1 MTELIETGTAMI
13 PTRSPVAIRLGKLA
27 EAGRTGS
34 LHLSGDSGGVIYVS
48 EGAIVAADSRR
59 TPSLA
64 DRTGT
69 EKTGSFGWRWL
80 ATEAIIDA
88 AMELMSARPRHVRFR
103 EPEERFLEPEE
114 RFLEPEEEAGPDLP
128 GGPGIPLTVLMA
140 EVTRRHNLLEQIAAV
155 LTPDTAVARN
165 LRLRSRAVHVSDGQW
180 AILLQLGQPVT
191 PRSLALGLGQSVFS
205 MTIEVYRMVIMDLV
219 SVVDASARAADPAG
233 QASRGRST
241 LSFIRALA

>member
-1 MTELIETGTAMI
+1 LGGLIYPEEMTELIETGTAMI
-13 PTRSPVAIRLGKLA
+13 PNRSPVAIRLGKLA

-34 LHLSGDSGGVIYVS
+34 LHLSGDSGGVIYIS

-64 DRTGT
+64 DRMGTG
-69 EKTGSFGWRWL
+69 KTGSFGRRWL

-103 EPEERFLEPEE
+103 EPEE
-114 RFLEPEEEAGPDLP
+114 EAGPDLP
-128 GGPGIPLTVLMA
+128 GGPGMPLTALIA

-191 PRSLALGLGQSVFS
+191 PRSLALGLGQSVFG

-233 QASRGRST
+233 QASRGRSR

>member
-1 MTELIETGTAMI
+1 MI

-34 LHLSGDSGGVIYVS
+34 LHLSGDSGGVIHVS
-48 EGAIVAADSRR
+48 KGDIVAADSRR

-64 DRTGT
+64 DRIGTG
-69 EKTGSFGWRWL
+69 KTGSFERSWL

-88 AMELMSARPRHVRFR
+88 AMELMSARPRHVRFA
-103 EPEERFLEPEE
+103 EPEAEPE
-114 RFLEPEEEAGPDLP
+114 PDLP
-128 GGPGIPLTVLMA
+128 GMPLTALMA
-140 EVTRRHNLLEQIAAV
+140 EVTRRHNLLKQIAAV
-155 LTPDTAVARN
+155 LTPDSAVARN

-191 PRSLALGLGQSVFS
+191 PRALALGLGQSVFGT
-205 MTIEVYRMVIMDLV
+205 TIDVYRMVIMDLV
-219 SVVDASARAADPAG
+219 SVVGTSARAADPAG

>member
-1 MTELIETGTAMI
+1 MI
-13 PTRSPVAIRLGKLA
+13 PNRSPVAIRLGKLA

-64 DRTGT
+64 DRIGTG
-69 EKTGSFGWRWL
+69 KTGSFGRRWL

-103 EPEERFLEPEE
+103 EPEE
-114 RFLEPEEEAGPDLP
+114 EAGPDLP
-128 GGPGIPLTVLMA
+128 GGPGMPLTALMA

-191 PRSLALGLGQSVFS
+191 PRALALGLGQSVFGT
-205 MTIEVYRMVIMDLV
+205 TIEVYRMVIMDLV
-219 SVVDASARAADPAG
+219 SVIDASARAADPARA
-233 QASRGRST
+233 ASRGRSA

>member
-1 MTELIETGTAMI
+1 MGGLIYPEEMTELIETGTAMI
-13 PTRSPVAIRLGKLA
+13 PNRSPVAIRLGKLA
-27 EAGRTGS
+27 EAGRTGA

-48 EGAIVAADSRR
+48 EGDIVAADSRR

-64 DRTGT
+64 DRIGAD
-69 EKTGSFGWRWL
+69 KTGSFERSWL
-80 ATEAIIDA
+80 ATEATIDA
-88 AMELMSARPRHVRFR
+88 VMELMSGRPRHVRFR
-103 EPEERFLEPEE
+103 EPEE
-114 RFLEPEEEAGPDLP
+114 EAGSDLP
-128 GGPGIPLTVLMA
+128 GSSGMPLTALMA

-191 PRSLALGLGQSVFS
+191 PRALALGLGQSVFG

-219 SVVDASARAADPAG
+219 SVVDAARPADPAG
-233 QASRGRST
+233 EASRGRST

>member
-1 MTELIETGTAMI
+1 MI

-27 EAGRTGS
+27 EAGQTGA

-48 EGAIVAADSRR
+48 EGDIVAADSRR

-64 DRTGT
+64 DRIGT
-69 EKTGSFGWRWL
+69 EKAGSLARGWL
-80 ATEAIIDA
+80 ATEATIDA
-88 AMELMSARPRHVRFR
+88 AMELMSARPRHVRFT
-103 EPEERFLEPEE
+103 
-114 RFLEPEEEAGPDLP
+114 EPEEEP
-128 GGPGIPLTVLMA
+128 GLPGIPGMPLTALMA

-155 LTPDTAVARN
+155 LTPDSAVARN

-191 PRSLALGLGQSVFS
+191 PQALALGLGQSVFG

-219 SVVDASARAADPAG
+219 SVVDTSARTADPAG
-233 QASRGRST
+233 EASRGRST
-241 LSFIRALA
+241 LSYIRALA

>member
-1 MTELIETGTAMI
+1 MGGLIYPEEMTELIETGTAMI
-13 PTRSPVAIRLGKLA
+13 PNRSPVAIRLGKLA

-48 EGAIVAADSRR
+48 EGDIVSADSRR
-59 TPSLA
+59 TPGLA
-64 DRTGT
+64 DRIGT
-69 EKTGSFGWRWL
+69 DEVGSLERSWM
-80 ATEAIIDA
+80 ATEATIDA
-88 AMELMSARPRHVRFR
+88 AMELMSVRPRHVRFT
-103 EPEERFLEPEE
+103 
-114 RFLEPEEEAGPDLP
+114 EPEEEPDLP
-128 GGPGIPLTVLMA
+128 GIPGMPLTALMA
-140 EVTRRHNLLEQIAAV
+140 EVTRRHNLLEQITAV

-191 PRSLALGLGQSVFS
+191 PRALALGLGQSVFG

-219 SVVDASARAADPAG
+219 SVVDTSARTADPAG
-233 QASRGRST
+233 EASRGRST

>member
-1 MTELIETGTAMI
+1 MI
-13 PTRSPVAIRLGKLA
+13 PNRSPVAIRLGKLA

-64 DRTGT
+64 DRIGT
-69 EKTGSFGWRWL
+69 ETTGSFGRRWL

-103 EPEERFLEPEE
+103 D
-114 RFLEPEEEAGPDLP
+114 PEEEPGPDLP
-128 GGPGIPLTVLMA
+128 GGPGMPLTALMA

-191 PRSLALGLGQSVFS
+191 PRSLALGLGQSVFG

-233 QASRGRST
+233 QASRGRSA

>member
-1 MTELIETGTAMI
+1 MGGLIYPEEMTELIETGTAMI
-13 PTRSPVAIRLGKLA
+13 PNRSPVAIRLGKLA

-48 EGAIVAADSRR
+48 EGDIVAADSRR

-69 EKTGSFGWRWL
+69 EKTGSFERSWL
-80 ATEAIIDA
+80 ATEATIDA

-103 EPEERFLEPEE
+103 EPEE
-114 RFLEPEEEAGPDLP
+114 EAGPDLP
-128 GGPGIPLTVLMA
+128 SSPGMPLTALMT

-191 PRSLALGLGQSVFS
+191 PRALALGLGQSVFG
-205 MTIEVYRMVIMDLV
+205 MTIEIYRMVIMGLV

>member
-1 MTELIETGTAMI
+1 MGGLIYPEEMAELTETGTAII

-27 EAGRTGS
+27 EAGQTGS

-48 EGAIVAADSRR
+48 EGDIVAADSRR

-64 DRTGT
+64 DRIGT
-69 EKTGSFGWRWL
+69 EKAGSLAWGWL
-80 ATEAIIDA
+80 ATEATIDA
-88 AMELMSARPRHVRFR
+88 AMELMSARPRHVRFT
-103 EPEERFLEPEE
+103 
-114 RFLEPEEEAGPDLP
+114 EPEEEP
-128 GGPGIPLTVLMA
+128 GLPGIPGMPLTALMA

-191 PRSLALGLGQSVFS
+191 PRALALGLGQSVFG

-219 SVVDASARAADPAG
+219 SVVDASALTADPAG
-233 QASRGRST
+233 EASRGRST

>member
-1 MTELIETGTAMI
+1 MI

-48 EGAIVAADSRR
+48 EGDIVAADSRR

-64 DRTGT
+64 DRIGT
-69 EKTGSFGWRWL
+69 EKAGSLARGWL
-80 ATEAIIDA
+80 ATEATIDA
-88 AMELMSARPRHVRFR
+88 AMELMSARPRHVRFTEPGE
-103 EPEERFLEPEE
+103 EPE
-114 RFLEPEEEAGPDLP
+114 PDLP
-128 GGPGIPLTVLMA
+128 GIPGMPLTALMA

-155 LTPDTAVARN
+155 LTPDAAVARN
-165 LRLRSRAVHVSDGQW
+165 LRLRSRAVHVSDRQW

-191 PRSLALGLGQSVFS
+191 PRSLALGLGQSVFG

-219 SVVDASARAADPAG
+219 SVVDTSARTADPAG
-233 QASRGRST
+233 EASRGRST

>member
-1 MTELIETGTAMI
+1 MI
-13 PTRSPVAIRLGKLA
+13 PNRSPVAIRLGKLA

-64 DRTGT
+64 DRIGT
-69 EKTGSFGWRWL
+69 ETTGSFGRRWL

-103 EPEERFLEPEE
+103 D
-114 RFLEPEEEAGPDLP
+114 PEEEPGPDLP
-128 GGPGIPLTVLMA
+128 GGPGMSLTALMA

-191 PRSLALGLGQSVFS
+191 PRSLALGLGQSVFG

-233 QASRGRST
+233 QASRGRSA

>member
-1 MTELIETGTAMI
+1 MGGLIYPEEMTELIETGTAMI

-27 EAGRTGS
+27 EAGRTGA

-48 EGAIVAADSRR
+48 EGDIVAADSRR

-64 DRTGT
+64 DRIGTG
-69 EKTGSFGWRWL
+69 KTGSFGRRWL

-88 AMELMSARPRHVRFR
+88 AMELMSARPRHVRFTEPGE
-103 EPEERFLEPEE
+103 EPE
-114 RFLEPEEEAGPDLP
+114 PDLP
-128 GGPGIPLTVLMA
+128 GIPGMPLTALMA

-191 PRSLALGLGQSVFS
+191 PRSLALGLGQSVFG

-219 SVVDASARAADPAG
+219 SVVGASARAAGPAG

>member
-1 MTELIETGTAMI
+1 MI

-27 EAGRTGS
+27 EAGQTGS

-48 EGAIVAADSRR
+48 EGDIVAADSRR
-59 TPSLA
+59 TPSLT
-64 DRTGT
+64 DRIGT
-69 EKTGSFGWRWL
+69 EKAGSLAWGWL
-80 ATEAIIDA
+80 ATEATIDA
-88 AMELMSARPRHVRFR
+88 AMELMSARPRHVRFT
-103 EPEERFLEPEE
+103 
-114 RFLEPEEEAGPDLP
+114 EPEEEPDLP
-128 GGPGIPLTVLMA
+128 GIPGMPLTALMA

-191 PRSLALGLGQSVFS
+191 PRALALGLGQSVFG

-219 SVVDASARAADPAG
+219 SVVDTSARTADPAG
-233 QASRGRST
+233 EASRGRST

>member
-1 MTELIETGTAMI
+1 LGGLIYPEEMTELIETGTAMI
-13 PTRSPVAIRLGKLA
+13 PDRSPVAIRLGKLA
-27 EAGRTGS
+27 EAGRTGA

-48 EGAIVAADSRR
+48 EGDIVAADSRR

-64 DRTGT
+64 DRMGVG
-69 EKTGSFGWRWL
+69 KAGSFERNWL
-80 ATEAIIDA
+80 ATEATIDA

-103 EPEERFLEPEE
+103 EPEEEPE
-114 RFLEPEEEAGPDLP
+114 AALP
-128 GGPGIPLTVLMA
+128 GISGIPGMPLTALMA
-140 EVTRRHNLLEQIAAV
+140 EVTRRHSLLVQIAAV

-191 PRSLALGLGQSVFS
+191 PRALALGLGQSVFGT
-205 MTIEVYRMVIMDLV
+205 TIEVYRMVIMDLV
-219 SVVDASARAADPAG
+219 SVVGASARAADPAG
-233 QASRGRST
+233 EASRGRSA

>member
-1 MTELIETGTAMI
+1 MGGLIYPEEMTELIETGTAMI
-13 PTRSPVAIRLGKLA
+13 PNRSPVAIRLGKLA

-64 DRTGT
+64 DRIGT
-69 EKTGSFGWRWL
+69 KKTGSFERSWL
-80 ATEAIIDA
+80 ATEAVIDA

-103 EPEERFLEPEE
+103 EPEEGP
-114 RFLEPEEEAGPDLP
+114 GPDLP
-128 GGPGIPLTVLMA
+128 GIPGMPLTALMA

-191 PRSLALGLGQSVFS
+191 PRSLALGLGQSVFG

-219 SVVDASARAADPAG
+219 SVVDASARAADSAG

>member
-1 MTELIETGTAMI
+1 MGGLIYPEEMAELIETGTAMI

-27 EAGRTGS
+27 EAGQTGS

-48 EGAIVAADSRR
+48 EGDIVAADSRR

-64 DRTGT
+64 DRIGT
-69 EKTGSFGWRWL
+69 EKAGSLAWGWL
-80 ATEAIIDA
+80 ATEATIDA
-88 AMELMSARPRHVRFR
+88 AMELMSARPRHVRFTEPGE
-103 EPEERFLEPEE
+103 EPE
-114 RFLEPEEEAGPDLP
+114 PDLP
-128 GGPGIPLTVLMA
+128 GIPGMPLTALMA

-191 PRSLALGLGQSVFS
+191 PRALALGLGQSVFG

-219 SVVDASARAADPAG
+219 SVVDASARSADPAG
-233 QASRGRST
+233 EASRGRST

>member
-1 MTELIETGTAMI
+1 LGGLIYPEEMAELIETGTAMI

-48 EGAIVAADSRR
+48 EGDIVAADSRR

-64 DRTGT
+64 DRIGT
-69 EKTGSFGWRWL
+69 EKAGSLAWGWL
-80 ATEAIIDA
+80 ATEATIDA
-88 AMELMSARPRHVRFR
+88 AMELMSARPRHVRFTEPGE
-103 EPEERFLEPEE
+103 EPE
-114 RFLEPEEEAGPDLP
+114 PDLP
-128 GGPGIPLTVLMA
+128 GIPGMPLTALMA

-191 PRSLALGLGQSVFS
+191 PRALALGLGQSVFG